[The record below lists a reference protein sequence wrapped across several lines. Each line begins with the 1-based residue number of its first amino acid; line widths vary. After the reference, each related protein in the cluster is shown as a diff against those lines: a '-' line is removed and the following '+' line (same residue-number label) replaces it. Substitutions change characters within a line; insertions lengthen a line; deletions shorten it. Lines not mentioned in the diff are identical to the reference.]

1 MSAVD
6 SAIDVVCARLI
17 GDASIPLKIRT
28 RAEVSDGE
36 VQELFSAIDVLTA
49 HYADEDTV
57 PKRLALAFVDV
68 YGRFSV
74 AEGFVG
80 RDAMQRFEDIGIA
93 LQDKADA
100 LFS

>member
-1 MSAVD
+1 MNAVD
-6 SAIDVVCARLI
+6 TAIDMVCARLI

-28 RAEVSDGE
+28 RADVSDDE
-36 VQELFSAIDVLTA
+36 VQELFSAIDFLTA
-49 HYADEDTV
+49 HYADKDTV

-68 YGRFSV
+68 YGSFRI
-74 AEGFVG
+74 AEAFVG

>member
-1 MSAVD
+1 M
-6 SAIDVVCARLI
+6 VCARLI
-17 GDASIPLKIRT
+17 GEASIPLKIRT
-28 RAEVSDGE
+28 RADVSDDE
-36 VQELFSAIDVLTA
+36 VQELFAAIDFLTA
-49 HYADEDTV
+49 HYADKDAV

-68 YGRFSV
+68 YAGFSSTE
-74 AEGFVG
+74 AFVG

>member
-1 MSAVD
+1 MNTVD
-6 SAIDVVCARLI
+6 AAIDMVCARLI

-28 RAEVSDGE
+28 RAEVSDDE
-36 VQELFSAIDVLTA
+36 VRELFSAIDVLTA
-49 HYADEDTV
+49 HYADKDTV

-68 YGRFSV
+68 YGSFSITE
-74 AEGFVG
+74 ASVG

-93 LQDKADA
+93 LQDRADA

>member
-1 MSAVD
+1 VNAVD
-6 SAIDVVCARLI
+6 AIDMVCARLI
-17 GDASIPLKIRT
+17 GDASIPLKIRS
-28 RAEVSDGE
+28 RDEVSDDE
-36 VQELFSAIDVLTA
+36 VQELFSAIEFLTA
-49 HYADEDTV
+49 HYADKDTV

-68 YGRFSV
+68 YGSFSINE
-74 AEGFVG
+74 AFVG

>member
-1 MSAVD
+1 VSKVDTAVD
-6 SAIDVVCARLI
+6 MVCARLL

-28 RAEVSDGE
+28 RADVSDDE
-36 VQELFSAIDVLTA
+36 VQELFSAIDFLTV
-49 HYADEDTV
+49 HYADKDTV

-68 YGRFSV
+68 YGSFSISE
-74 AEGFVG
+74 AFVG
-80 RDAMQRFEDIGIA
+80 RAAVERFEDIGIA